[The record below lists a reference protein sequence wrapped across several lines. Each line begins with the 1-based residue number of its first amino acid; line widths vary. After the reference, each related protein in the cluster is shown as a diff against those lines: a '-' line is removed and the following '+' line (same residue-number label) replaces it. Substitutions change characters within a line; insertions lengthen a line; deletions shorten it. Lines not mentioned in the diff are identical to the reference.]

1 MKRAPISRLLTRL
14 VVGLIV
20 AAVFGSGMATADDDV
35 TTEAGRAA
43 SERDVA
49 PLHPVVIEHP
59 TTLGRVTTE
68 LRDAA
73 GRAIGVECATCHTA
87 GDEPALADL
96 EAELAKLKASPSD
109 FHGAIELKHGN
120 LPCDSCHDPED
131 RTRLRLASGETLEMG
146 EVITLCGQCHSS
158 QLRSY
163 QHMAHGGA
171 RGYWDRT
178 KGPTQRNSCVSCH
191 AAHAPA
197 YPLVYPAPG
206 PNDRFLV
213 PHAAQTEAS
222 SNHE

>member
-1 MKRAPISRLLTRL
+1 MKRAPISRLLAVL

-20 AAVFGSGMATADDDV
+20 ATAFASGMAIADANDKND
-35 TTEAGRAA
+35 EEEGDASQAA
-43 SERDVA
+43 SNRDTP
-49 PLHPVVIEHP
+49 PLHPIVIEHP
-59 TTLGRVTTE
+59 TTLGKVTTD

-73 GRAIGVECATCHTA
+73 GRAIGIECATCHA
-87 GDEPALADL
+87 VGDGTALAEL
-96 EAELAKLKASPSD
+96 EAAPAD
-109 FHGAIELKHGN
+109 FHRGIELKHGN
-120 LPCDSCHDPED
+120 LPCNSCHDPKD
-131 RTRLRLASGETLEMG
+131 RTRLRLASGDSIEMG
-146 EVITLCGQCHSS
+146 DVVTLCGQCHSS

-163 QHMAHGGA
+163 RHMAHGGS

-206 PNDRFLV
+206 PNDRFLA